1 VPAETSPG
9 LIKAAQRVGICFIGV
24 LVGLALWLAWLYPL
38 LPATDLGWFAVAGS
52 GLVVMAWACIYMVF
66 IHWLLRQQSLVLFFK
81 SVGAVVA
88 LFLCVGAFAA
98 AYGARAFVTANLSY
112 FGRL

>member
-1 VPAETSPG
+1 VPADTSPA
-9 LIKAAQRVGICFIGV
+9 LIKAARRVGICFIGV
-24 LVGLALWLAWLYPL
+24 LVGLALRLAWLYPL

-52 GLVVMAWACIYMVF
+52 GLVVMAWACICIVF
-66 IHWLLRQQSLVLFFK
+66 ILWLLRQQSLVLFFK

-88 LFLCVGAFAA
+88 LSLGVGAFAA
-98 AYGARAFVTANLSY
+98 AYGARAFFTAKLSY